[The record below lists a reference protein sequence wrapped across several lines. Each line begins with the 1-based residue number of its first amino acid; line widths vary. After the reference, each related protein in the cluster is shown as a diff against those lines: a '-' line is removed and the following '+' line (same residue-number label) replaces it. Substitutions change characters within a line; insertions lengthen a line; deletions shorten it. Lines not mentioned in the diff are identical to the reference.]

1 MKLTYENCD
10 RLKLTK
16 DGNFICGK
24 WDVYIFKD
32 KCKTCGEPFLS
43 RNKYRNGECTNTDY
57 CCNGCARK
65 NKTASLETRK
75 KMSIAHSGEN
85 NPNFGRKFSAEIR
98 QRMSKGNMGK
108 KLSAETKIK
117 LSKGHGVTRLGIP
130 LYNTYGHQLTIFEE
144 VRIHMVLVDGVVYK
158 SLQVRCNESRCRKWF
173 KPTLVQI
180 QRRMQAY
187 NGTICGQC
195 NLYCSEECKVRC
207 STFNQKI
214 WPKLQNPNKQAKPY
228 SGTEYKLY
236 RKVVLERENYIC
248 EYCEAKATCVHH
260 EQTQKEQPMLSLDPD
275 YGHACCKKCHMRYGH
290 KKGTECSTNA
300 LSRKIC

>member
-16 DGNFICGK
+16 NGNFICGK
-24 WDVYIFKD
+24 WDVYVLKD

-43 RNKYRNGECTNTDY
+43 RNKYRNGEHTNTDH
-57 CCNGCARK
+57 CCNSCAK
-65 NKTASLETRK
+65 KASKASLETRK
-75 KMSIAHSGEN
+75 KI
-85 NPNFGRKFSAEIR
+85 
-98 QRMSKGNMGK
+98 SKGNMGK

-117 LSKGHGVTRLGIP
+117 MSKGDGITKLGIA
-130 LYNTYGHQLTIFEE
+130 LYDTYGSRLAVFEE
-144 VRIHMVLVDGVVYK
+144 VRSHMILVNGVVYK
-158 SLQVRCNESRCRKWF
+158 SLQTRCNESGCRKWF
-173 KPTLVQI
+173 VPIRDAVKRRVQ
-180 QRRMQAY
+180 AF
-187 NGTICGQC
+187 NGTHRGQC